1 VASLESAL
9 EVRRAQLALE
19 QKTELACQLAR
30 EARQVAQAALATAHS
45 NFGFFS
51 VLGYARLRGKELTV
65 AEASRHGKKL
75 TAICRQAG
83 LRVGHVRDPRFGL
96 VNIYPESVLRD
107 YFGPEQE

>member
-19 QKTELACQLAR
+19 QKTEMACQLAR
-30 EARQVAQAALATAHS
+30 EARQMAQAALDTSRS
-45 NFGFFS
+45 NFGYYS
-51 VLGYARLRGKELTV
+51 VLAHARLRGMELTV

-83 LRVGHVRDPRFGL
+83 LRIGQVRDPRFGL

-107 YFGPEQE
+107 IFGPKPE